1 MVLIRQDLSDR
12 VSVSLASPAFDIAC
26 SSEFTAPFFPSAFSN
41 YGWDPQLF
49 LLWIFLVV
57 HEFKPTTQ
65 VLTFLLKPDTCIQF
79 PFVGSMISLH
89 STGLRQNS
97 WSREWHHHCSHHQP
111 LTIPKLSR
119 WSFLSSSCTLSQ
131 GDILHD
137 ACMCQDLCEV
147 LEGDEQ
153 SDMVPDLKSL
163 HSNRGAIQGRKCW
176 VPQERQPRKDE
187 GSLTEDS
194 SHVSCWGRISQTV
207 KGQGHH
213 EKREPGEQ
221 LIEVFLEWWLCLLVH
236 GNGWGKHWGNMVEVN
251 SVGGTQKSQSLSPS
265 FLSSHIMELENWNTS
280 FPCNYAWAARAK
292 ESKDECKLM
301 KVVGKRLKS
310 RQPVLACSS
319 WASSPHFFLLQSTCH
334 YLWKQQPSRHH

>member
-1 MVLIRQDLSDR
+1 MRQDLSDH

-26 SSEFTAPFFPSAFSN
+26 SSEFTAPFSPSAFSN

-49 LLWIFLVV
+49 LLWIFLVA

-65 VLTFLLKPDTCIQF
+65 ILTFLLKPDTCIQF

-97 WSREWHHHCSHHQP
+97 WSRGWHHHCSHHQP

-137 ACMCQDLCEV
+137 ARMCQELCEV

-176 VPQERQPRKDE
+176 VPQEQQPRKAAWQRAAATSPAGEEFHRPWRDKDIMRK
-187 GSLTEDS
+187 GSQESNWLKCTWNDDS
-194 SHVSCWGRISQTV
+194 VCWFMAMAGGSIGETWLRSTVWVGHRRANHCPLLSCLPI
-207 KGQGHH
+207 
-213 EKREPGEQ
+213 
-221 LIEVFLEWWLCLLVH
+221 
-236 GNGWGKHWGNMVEVN
+236 
-251 SVGGTQKSQSLSPS
+251 
-265 FLSSHIMELENWNTS
+265 
-280 FPCNYAWAARAK
+280 
-292 ESKDECKLM
+292 
-301 KVVGKRLKS
+301 
-310 RQPVLACSS
+310 
-319 WASSPHFFLLQSTCH
+319 
-334 YLWKQQPSRHH
+334 LWS